1 MLRLEENSKIIPH
14 HETPLPLGGACLPD
28 RQGVGGGVLRLGGA
42 RGGALRVTRHAS
54 RVTILILLLTIFSIS
69 TFAQSER
76 NLVRD
81 GNTLYDKGK
90 FKEAEMDYRK
100 ALEAKKNS
108 ARGQFNLGDAV
119 YQQRNFDESSK
130 IFGNLA
136 GSKLSSTDKASVY
149 HNLGN
154 SLLEAK
160 DYEKSISAYQSAL
173 LNNPSDKD
181 TKYNLEYAKM
191 MIKKQQQ
198 QQKQQQQ
205 NKKDQQNK
213 DKKDQK
219 KNDQNKDQKQENK
232 DQQDQSKKISKEDA
246 DRMLEAMKKDE
257 SKTLQ
262 KLKKEK
268 AKVQQVMIEKDW

>member
-1 MLRLEENSKIIPH
+1 MLVVDNHSKILSLRI
-14 HETPLPLGGACLPD
+14 L
-28 RQGVGGGVLRLGGA
+28 RYVL
-42 RGGALRVTRHAS
+42 S
-54 RVTILILLLTIFSIS
+54 VTILSMIILLSGVPLSS
-69 TFAQSER
+69 FAQKER
-76 NLVRD
+76 KLVRE
-81 GNTLYDKGK
+81 GNAFYEKGK

-100 ALEAKKNS
+100 ALDADKNS
-108 ARGQFNLGDAV
+108 TRGLFNLGDAV

-136 GSKLSSTDKASVY
+136 GSNLPSADKAKVF

-154 SLLEAK
+154 SLLEGK
-160 DYEKSISAYQSAL
+160 DYEKSILAYQNSL

-181 TKYNLEYAKM
+181 TKYNLEYAKLM
-191 MIKKQQQ
+191 MKKQQQ
-198 QQKQQQQ
+198 QQKKQQQQ
-205 NKKDQQNK
+205 KDQQNK

-219 KNDQNKDQKQENK
+219 KNEQNKDQKQDKK

-257 SKTLQ
+257 KKTLQ
-262 KLKKEK
+262 KLKKDK